1 MQALDGCNRLPFAP
15 SIDLAPHGQDASKP
29 TGLTL
34 DVHVPQ
40 EESLNAQGLAEGD
53 VRDLTVTL
61 PQGVV
66 LNPAAGDGLQACS
79 LEQIG
84 FTGYKEL
91 DPFAEPNIKTA
102 TFNTSEPSCP
112 QASKVAKA
120 TITTP
125 LLLNPLTGAV
135 YLASPQN
142 FPGSQE
148 NPFGSLVALYIVVHD
163 PVSGVLVKL
172 AAEVAPNLSTGQV
185 TATFKDTPQAPF
197 EDAELHFFGGERPPL
212 ATPAHCAPYTTT
224 ASLTPWSAS
233 PPVNSTSTFQVTSG
247 PNGAPCPGPSLPF
260 KPTLTG
266 GTLNINA
273 GSFSPLTTTIGR
285 EDGNQN
291 IAGVTLHMPP
301 GLSGILS
308 GISLCPEAQA
318 NEGTCP
324 QESLIGETTVSVGV
338 GGDPFTVT
346 GGRVYITDSYK
357 GAPFGLSI
365 VNPAKAGPFDLENTA
380 KQQPA
385 CDCVVVRATIEVN
398 PTTAAL
404 TVTTD
409 GSGPYAIPTFI
420 EGIPLQIKHVN
431 VLIDRPNFTF
441 NPTSCNPQTITGSIA
456 SSEGATSPVSVPF
469 QVTNCA
475 ILKFAP
481 KFSVSTGAHTSKAMS
496 SLPRPDRSSLSDW

>member
-1 MQALDGCNRLPFAP
+1 MNP
-15 SIDLAPHGQDASKP
+15 
-29 TGLTL
+29 
-34 DVHVPQ
+34 
-40 EESLNAQGLAEGD
+40 NGLAEAQ
-53 VRDLTVTL
+53 VRNTTVTL
-61 PQGVV
+61 PEGVTI
-66 LNPAAGDGLQACS
+66 NPAGANGLQACS
-79 LEQIG
+79 EGLVG
-84 FTGYKEL
+84 FTGFTEL
-91 DPFAEPNIKTA
+91 NPKSEAGAKTA
-102 TFNTSEPSCP
+102 TFTPKLPESLQPGVNFCPS
-112 QASKVAKA
+112 ASKIGTVRIK
-120 TITTP
+120 TP
-125 LLLNPLTGAV
+125 LLANPLEGPL
-135 YLASPQN
+135 YLAVQDP
-142 FPGSQE
+142 
-148 NPFGSLVALYIVVHD
+148 NPFGSLIAMYIVAED

-172 AAEVAPNLSTGQV
+172 AGEVQLNPSTGQL
-185 TATFKDTPQAPF
+185 TATFENNPQAPF
-197 EDAELHFFGGERPPL
+197 EDAEVHFFGGERAPL
-212 ATPAHCAPYTTT
+212 ATPAHCGSYTTD
-224 ASLTPWSAS
+224 AQLTPWSGGT
-233 PPVNSTSTFQVTSG
+233 PVHSSSTFQIRTR
-247 PNGAPCPGPSLPF
+247 PNGAPCPGSSLPF

-273 GSFSPLTTTIGR
+273 GSFTPFSMTMSRP
-285 EDGNQN
+285 DGDQHLQA
-291 IAGVTLHMPP
+291 IELHMPP

-338 GGDPFTVT
+338 GSDPYSVK

-365 VNPAKAGPFDLENTA
+365 VNPAKAGPYDLENTA

-385 CDCVVVRATIEVN
+385 CDCVVVRAKIEVN
-398 PTTAAL
+398 PITAAL

-409 GSGPYAIPTFI
+409 NTGPYKIPTFI
-420 EGIPLQIKHVN
+420 DGIPLQIKHVN
-431 VLIDRPNFTF
+431 VTINRPAFTF
-441 NPTSCNPQTITGSIA
+441 NPTSCNPQTITGTIA

>member
-15 SIDLAPHGQDASKP
+15 SIDLAPDVQDASTP
-29 TGLTL
+29 TGLTVK
-34 DVHVPQ
+34 VHVPQ
-40 EESLNAQGLAEGD
+40 EESLNPNGLAEAQ
-53 VRDLTVTL
+53 VRNTTVTL
-61 PQGVV
+61 PEGVTI
-66 LNPAAGDGLQACS
+66 NPAGANGLEACAES
-79 LEQIG
+79 EIG
-84 FTGYKEL
+84 FLGQE
-91 DPFAEPNIKTA
+91 ASEPATKLFTA
-102 TFNTSEPSCP
+102 TQPAPFCP
-112 QASKVAKA
+112 DASKIGTVKIKLPVIAH
-120 TITTP
+120 P
-125 LLLNPLTGAV
+125 LEGPL
-135 YLASPQN
+135 YLAVQDP
-142 FPGSQE
+142 
-148 NPFGSLVALYIVVHD
+148 NPFGSLIAMYIVAED

-172 AAEVAPNLSTGQV
+172 AGEVQLNPSTGQL
-185 TATFKDTPQAPF
+185 TATFENNPQAPF
-197 EDAELHFFGGERPPL
+197 EDAEVHFFGGERAPL
-212 ATPAHCAPYTTT
+212 ATPAHCGSYTTD
-224 ASLTPWSAS
+224 AQLTPWSGGT
-233 PPVNSTSTFQVTSG
+233 PVHSSSTFQIRTR
-247 PNGAPCPGPSLPF
+247 PNGAPCPGSSLPF

-273 GSFSPLTTTIGR
+273 GSFTPFTTTISR
-285 EDGNQN
+285 EDGNQDMQS
-291 IAGVTLHMPP
+291 VQLHMPP

-338 GGDPFTVT
+338 GSDPYSVK

-385 CDCVVVRATIEVN
+385 CDCVVVRAKIEVN
-398 PTTAAL
+398 PITAAL

-409 GSGPYAIPTFI
+409 NTGPYKIPTFI
-420 EGIPLQIKHVN
+420 DGIPLQIKHVN
-431 VLIDRPNFTF
+431 VTINRPAFTF
-441 NPTSCNPQTITGSIA
+441 NPTSCNPQTITGTIA